1 MGQIILGQIILNA
14 IKEVKSKEDYQK
26 LVDKWNMS
34 DAPKEIKDEAK
45 RELNLRKSKFCKVDK
60 LQTEE
65 QAKTISEGSADIDD
79 IGN

>member
-1 MGQIILGQIILNA
+1 MSQIILGQIILNA
-14 IKEVKSKEDYQK
+14 IKEVKSKNDYQK

-45 RELNLRKSKFCKVDK
+45 RELNLQKSKFCEVDK
-60 LQTEE
+60 LQTAE